1 MGFRLS
7 WLYFFTIDALSLW
20 CVNKPCTK
28 VRANS
33 TTEDKRY
40 LLHVKQSSST
50 TKRSRTISPG
60 QREQAWVEI
69 VEKELKSAAL
79 AVEIKR
85 DQDMRIYNVKKKES
99 IVGCSI
105 IAFVDLVFVHKMS
118 NYPWQLSPSVAIE
131 PVSVFST
138 LGRPQWPCYFYSIGQ
153 IVSAELESRASLA

>member
-1 MGFRLS
+1 MDLFFSWWMGFRLS

-69 VEKELKSAAL
+69 VEKRTEKCCFSS
-79 AVEIKR
+79 R
-85 DQDMRIYNVKKKES
+85 DQKRSGYENLQCQKKES

-118 NYPWQLSPSVAIE
+118 NYP
-131 PVSVFST
+131 
-138 LGRPQWPCYFYSIGQ
+138 
-153 IVSAELESRASLA
+153 

>member
-1 MGFRLS
+1 MKLECNMNQGKIILLNIQLLSNIYIIFPNGPFFSWWMGFRLS

-69 VEKELKSAAL
+69 VEKRTEKCCFSS
-79 AVEIKR
+79 R
-85 DQDMRIYNVKKKES
+85 DQKRSGYENLQCQKKES

-118 NYPWQLSPSVAIE
+118 NYP
-131 PVSVFST
+131 
-138 LGRPQWPCYFYSIGQ
+138 
-153 IVSAELESRASLA
+153 